1 MVDPLPGDV
10 GVGVG
15 VSGGRG
21 VAVYVGLEMVAGVD
35 DMARVLNEI
44 SARNKAKTMKG
55 RVFFIGQI
63 GRVGK

>member
-1 MVDPLPGDV
+1 MVVIVDPLPGDV

-21 VAVYVGLEMVAGVD
+21 VAVYAGLKVVTGAV

-44 SARNKAKTMKG
+44 SARNKANTM
-55 RVFFIGQI
+55 
-63 GRVGK
+63 